1 VRFHIQQDS
10 DIPASTQL
18 NNQICFAI
26 AARHYPPGHRLPSTR
41 QLAMQTGLH
50 RNTISKVYRQLEVDG
65 VVEAIAGSGIY
76 VRDNLI
82 KREFTKSLYS
92 KDKISKAPD
101 QEAKKVVDN
110 LISLGF
116 TLQETREILN
126 NEIDWRIKCGSRI
139 IVSTP
144 REDIGASMLI
154 AEVLSTTVN
163 VPVEVVPM
171 EEIEKVLSNSYN
183 GTIVTSRYFLQPLE
197 KVAKQ
202 HGVRAIAV
210 DLSDFQKELKILKEL
225 NTGSCV
231 GIVSI
236 SPGLLRAAEVI
247 IHSMRG
253 SELMLMT
260 AISDNNSRL
269 LSLLKASNH
278 IVCDGPS
285 LSVVENTLLKNR
297 SQLMRLPQIICAKN
311 YLSIETINH
320 LKKEINLKVKLG
332 IAYNPYLKKYYNIS
346 SERERFERKI
356 STGLI
361 NSIWFQYGTDI
372 KVLQNELTYLKKIV
386 KDEKLNLFGSLFI
399 PSKQFIARFKFR
411 PWKEVYI
418 SEKCLFAL
426 DNFFKFTSDLVS
438 FYKNNNVTPV
448 IESDFLS
455 SEKLDSVYSFLE
467 NER

>member
-1 VRFHIQQDS
+1 MRFHIQQES

-18 NNQICFAI
+18 YNQICFSI

-50 RNTISKVYRQLEVDG
+50 RNTISKVYRQLEIDG
-65 VVEAIAGSGIY
+65 VVEAMAGSGIY
-76 VRDNLI
+76 VRDNLN
-82 KREFTKSLYS
+82 KRDFKKSVYS
-92 KDKISKAPD
+92 RDKISKAPD
-101 QEAKKVVDN
+101 QEAKKAIN
-110 LISLGF
+110 NFINLGF
-116 TLQETREILN
+116 TLQDTREILI
-126 NEIDWRIKCGSRI
+126 NEIDWRIKCGARI

-154 AEVLSTTVN
+154 AEDLIPKVK

-171 EEIEKVLSNSYN
+171 EELEKVLSNSNN

-225 NTGSCV
+225 DSGNCV

-253 SELMLMT
+253 NELMLMT
-260 AISDNNSRL
+260 AISDNHGRL
-269 LSLLKASNH
+269 LSILKASNH

-297 SQLMRLPQIICAKN
+297 SQLIRLPQIICAKN
-311 YLSIETINH
+311 YLSIETINQ
-320 LKKEINLKVKLG
+320 LKKEIGV
-332 IAYNPYLKKYYNIS
+332 
-346 SERERFERKI
+346 
-356 STGLI
+356 I
-361 NSIWFQYGTDI
+361 N
-372 KVLQNELTYLKKIV
+372 
-386 KDEKLNLFGSLFI
+386 
-399 PSKQFIARFKFR
+399 
-411 PWKEVYI
+411 
-418 SEKCLFAL
+418 
-426 DNFFKFTSDLVS
+426 
-438 FYKNNNVTPV
+438 
-448 IESDFLS
+448 
-455 SEKLDSVYSFLE
+455 
-467 NER
+467 

>member
-1 VRFHIQQDS
+1 MRFHIQHDS

-18 NNQICFAI
+18 YNQICFAI

-50 RNTISKVYRQLEVDG
+50 RNTISKVYRQLEIDG
-65 VVEAIAGSGIY
+65 GVEAIAGSGIY
-76 VRDNLI
+76 VRDNVDKKDL
-82 KREFTKSLYS
+82 RNSFSSKSNS
-92 KDKISKAPD
+92 DKPPD
-101 QEAKKVVDN
+101 QEAKNAIDK

-116 TLQETREILN
+116 TLQETRKVITQ
-126 NEIDWRIKCGSRI
+126 EIDWRIKCGARI
-139 IVSTP
+139 LVSTP

-154 AEVLSTTVN
+154 AEDLSPMIN
-163 VPVEVVPM
+163 APVEVVPM
-171 EEIEKVLSNSYN
+171 EELEKVLCNSNH

-197 KVAKQ
+197 KVAKK
-202 HGVRAIAV
+202 HSIRAIAV

-225 NTGSCV
+225 KAGSCV

-297 SQLMRLPQIICAKN
+297 SQLMRAPQIICAKN
-311 YLSIETINH
+311 YLSLETINQ
-320 LKKEINLKVKLG
+320 LKKEI
-332 IAYNPYLKKYYNIS
+332 
-346 SERERFERKI
+346 
-356 STGLI
+356 GL
-361 NSIWFQYGTDI
+361 T
-372 KVLQNELTYLKKIV
+372 T
-386 KDEKLNLFGSLFI
+386 
-399 PSKQFIARFKFR
+399 
-411 PWKEVYI
+411 
-418 SEKCLFAL
+418 
-426 DNFFKFTSDLVS
+426 
-438 FYKNNNVTPV
+438 
-448 IESDFLS
+448 
-455 SEKLDSVYSFLE
+455 
-467 NER
+467 